1 MSRVLVICHNPA
13 VSGNIVW
20 PDHEIAG
27 YVDISPPGKRI
38 KPGAPYYQGWDSVPA
53 DLVGTIDIVLSLFC
67 PVSDAFNGNVK
78 TFDVVE
84 TKLGETVIRTTT
96 MNDIFRRG
104 FSYLKPGG
112 YMLFPNID
120 ADRVS
125 SIKALKVFQSE
136 FGEENIQFVGT
147 IPAITKVG
155 VRNPTDFTTTPF
167 MKITKRVAGGR
178 RRKTRRAR
186 RSKKTRRV
194 KP

>member
-1 MSRVLVICHNPA
+1 MSRVLVICHNPT
-13 VSGNIVW
+13 VDGNIVW
-20 PDHEIAG
+20 PDHEIVG
-27 YVDISPPGKRI
+27 YVDIFPAGKRI
-38 KPGAPYYQGWDSVPA
+38 KPNAPYYQGWDSVPA

-67 PVSDAFNGNVK
+67 PVSDAFHGRVK

-84 TKLGETVIRTTT
+84 TRMGETVIRTTT
-96 MNDIFRRG
+96 INDIFRRG

-120 ADRVS
+120 EERVP
-125 SIKALKVFQSE
+125 SIKSLPIFQSE
-136 FGEENIQFVGT
+136 FGAENIQFVGM

-155 VRNPTDFTTTPF
+155 VRDPTDFTATPF